1 MRRSCAGPRDL
12 ERKPRENSTPTPTP
26 TRDPYKAAPPTACG
40 AELAETDPKALLAF
54 IQE

>member
-12 ERKPRENSTPTPTP
+12 ERKPRENSTP